1 MTTPTMTRTLQGMVR
16 GRAWGRRA
24 LVLAAALSGFAFAP
38 PVAAQ
43 VVAGGDFD
51 ICDACGSAV
60 GNRIQ
65 LVGRAGFGTNRGTFV
80 LINGATA
87 EQDVDSDGYTPG
99 VNFNGLIVS
108 DTTDFVSLS
117 DPEQVILRTNLVIA
131 DFLNPLNN
139 GFQNSVAF
147 YVNVPP
153 GTPAGRYEGRFTV
166 SDTLNPIVL
175 NPNGEALRV
184 DAIEVEIEV
193 LPEDG
198 IGLAQADTALEA
210 TSLTLRGRPGQTV
223 SGVFR
228 VANLGNVELEN
239 VRFDINDLVAT
250 SGTGLRV
257 RPQQVSFS
265 PTVLTSV
272 PIGDSTR
279 VSVTVRIPPGLLAGT
294 YTGRLL
300 VQADN
305 VEAIQIP
312 VNLIVTTP
320 GDIVFETNPVVG
332 RAGDNAV
339 IIFNGDP
346 GSAYNVRIFDMMGL
360 AVFASA
366 PGLTVFPGQSD
377 DGGGVIATPDQAVRF
392 TWPLVN
398 GRGEAVAGGMYYVV
412 IDVQQEGA
420 RRQLRGKLMV
430 IR

>member
-1 MTTPTMTRTLQGMVR
+1 MAPGLT
-16 GRAWGRRA
+16 WGRRA
-24 LVLAAALSGFAFAP
+24 VLAIAA
-38 PVAAQ
+38 AAGLALARPADSQ

-51 ICDACGSAV
+51 ICDFCGAV
-60 GNRIQ
+60 QANRVS

-80 LINGATA
+80 LINAATA
-87 EQDVDSDGYTPG
+87 DQDVDRDGYTPG
-99 VNFNGLIVS
+99 VNFNGLVVS
-108 DTTDFVSLS
+108 DTTDFVNLA
-117 DPEQVILRTNLVIA
+117 DPAQVILRTNLVIA

-139 GFQNSVAF
+139 GFQNVVNF

-166 SDTLNPIVL
+166 SDTLSAIVL

-184 DAIEVEIEV
+184 DAVDVIIEV
-193 LPEDG
+193 LPDRG

-223 SGVFR
+223 TGVFR
-228 VANLGNVELEN
+228 VANLGNVDLQN

-265 PTVLTSV
+265 PNVLTTV
-272 PIGDSTR
+272 PVGDSTR
-279 VSVTVRIPPGLLAGT
+279 VSVSVRIPAGLLAGT

-300 VQADN
+300 VQGDN
-305 VEAIQIP
+305 IGSVQIP

-320 GDIVFETNPVVG
+320 GDIVFETNPVYG
-332 RAGDNAV
+332 NRDDNAV

-346 GSAYNVRIFDMMGL
+346 GSAYQIRIFDMMGL

-366 PGLTVFPGQSD
+366 PGLVVFPGQTD
-377 DGGGVIATPDQAVRF
+377 TGGGVIATPDQAVRF

-398 GRGEAVAGGMYYVV
+398 GRGESVAGGMYYVV
-412 IDVQQEGA
+412 VDVQQDGS
-420 RRQLRGKLMV
+420 RRQLRGKIMV

>member
-1 MTTPTMTRTLQGMVR
+1 MLF
-16 GRAWGRRA
+16 
-24 LVLAAALSGFAFAP
+24 LAAV
-38 PVAAQ
+38 VAGLGVAQTGSAQ

-51 ICDACGSAV
+51 ICDYCGSAQ
-60 GNRIQ
+60 GNRVS

-80 LINGATA
+80 LINAATL
-87 EQDVDSDGYTPG
+87 EQDVDRDGYTPG
-99 VNFNGLIVS
+99 VSFNGLVVS
-108 DTTDFVSLS
+108 DTTDFVNLA
-117 DPEQVILRTNLVIA
+117 DPAQVILRTNLVIA

-139 GFQNSVAF
+139 GFQNQVNF
-147 YVNVPP
+147 YVNVPN
-153 GTPAGRYEGRFTV
+153 GTPAGLYEGRFTI
-166 SDTLNPIVL
+166 SDTLSAIAL

-184 DAIEVEIEV
+184 DAINVLIEV
-193 LPEDG
+193 LPQRDF
-198 IGLAQADTALEA
+198 GLAQSDTGITA

-228 VANLGNVELEN
+228 VANLGNVDLEN
-239 VRFDINDLVAT
+239 VRFDINDLVAR

-265 PTVLTSV
+265 PPVLTAV

-279 VSVTVRIPPGLLAGT
+279 VSVTVRIPPGLLAGA

-305 VEAIQIP
+305 VPSRQIP
-312 VNLIVTTP
+312 VNLVVTTP
-320 GDIVFETNPVVG
+320 GDIVFESNPVVG

-346 GSAYNVRIFDMMGL
+346 GSAYQIRIFDMMGL
-360 AVFASA
+360 TVFASA
-366 PGLTVFPGQSD
+366 PGLTVFPGATD
-377 DGGGVIATPDQAVRF
+377 PGGGVIATPDQAVRF

-398 GRGEAVAGGMYYVV
+398 GRGESVAGGMYYVV
-412 IDVQQEGA
+412 IDAVQDGS